1 MGGTAQDGQREV
13 LALDGLR
20 TLLSVG
26 LLCSGGPQTLGFVV
40 PIPQLRVLPRAFI
53 PLWGPRGHGGIT
65 SSGVRDEDVPAHGA
79 LAVM

>member
-40 PIPQLRVLPRAFI
+40 PIPQLCVLPRAFI
-53 PLWGPRGHGGIT
+53 PLWGPKGHGGIT